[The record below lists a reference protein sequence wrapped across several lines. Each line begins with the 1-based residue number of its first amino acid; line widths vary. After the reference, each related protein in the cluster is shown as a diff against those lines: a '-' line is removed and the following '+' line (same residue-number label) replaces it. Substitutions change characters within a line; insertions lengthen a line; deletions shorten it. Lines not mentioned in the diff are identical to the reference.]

1 MSHTSSRLKPFG
13 LSFDHRGTT
22 GGIQWI
28 RGSKTSSRMD
38 GGEAG
43 AAKEGGHSVQEG
55 SGRQSSSRPKQPGFG
70 HNRSPG
76 GSLGVGA
83 EIPRGT
89 RWVLCGAVFSS
100 VRGAAGGAH
109 HVIILAT

>member
-1 MSHTSSRLKPFG
+1 
-13 LSFDHRGTT
+13 
-22 GGIQWI
+22 
-28 RGSKTSSRMD
+28 MD

-55 SGRQSSSRPKQPGFG
+55 SGRQSSSRPTQPGFG

-76 GSLGVGA
+76 GSLGAGA
-83 EIPRGT
+83 EIPPGT
-89 RWVLCGAVFSS
+89 RWVLWGAVFSS

-109 HVIILAT
+109 HVKILAT